1 MAASIT
7 LQKTI
12 SVSATGAQDPAFVVD
27 AGAYRYVA
35 ARLKCE
41 GVAGTGSIVVKLQHA
56 ALNDDS
62 EFDDLI
68 TFGTV
73 TDGSSFPT
81 IDIQTSEVFA
91 RFLRW
96 NVTTFSGITA
106 AKFSI
111 ELILKS

>member
-1 MAASIT
+1 MSVSTT

-12 SVSATGAQDPAFVVD
+12 SVTATGAQDPDFIVD

-41 GVAGTGSIVVKLQHA
+41 GVNGTGSIVVKLQHA
-56 ALNDDS
+56 AVNDDS

-68 TFGTV
+68 TFDTV

-81 IDIQTSEVFA
+81 IDIKTSEVFA
-91 RFLRW
+91 RYLRW
-96 NVTTFSGITA
+96 SVTTFTGITA
-106 AKFSI
+106 AKINI
-111 ELILKS
+111 ELILKN